1 LEVAVEARVFR
12 IFAPSPRLKEG
23 QPLDQLHRSYDKD
36 AELNES
42 YVVLSIGAGLIATF
56 GLVSDNAAVV
66 IGAMVVAPWIHPLRT
81 GVFAILV
88 GDWGLLRRASRT
100 LSIGV
105 ASTVLLAVALGLWA
119 GGRGLLLAETMPAE
133 ISGRVNPNLIDLAI
147 ALVAGAMATYAKVKP
162 SAVSSMAGTS
172 IAVALVPPVCVMGLM
187 ISCGYWANAEGA
199 GLLFAANLLGI
210 LIGGVTVL
218 AIREPYLRGQLLT
231 SRRTK
236 IPFVGALVLMVV
248 ITVPLSKRFNARLYD
263 KRMEVAQQKIEEN
276 IRDFLKGQTLTF
288 GANDSL
294 ALNSIEFDWPNFWEK
309 RRYPTVE
316 VVVRVTNPNLPSF
329 KQVQII
335 QDLINEK
342 VIGSRLEGLK
352 FQVQVQ
358 RINVSVVEGREV
370 KQQDASTPGTPL
382 LTPQQTRQ
390 VLEQGPLELDSDPE
404 QTTDGNQPVAR

>member
-1 LEVAVEARVFR
+1 MEVAVEARVFR

-147 ALVAGAMATYAKVKP
+147 ALVAGAIATYAKVKP
-162 SAVSSMAGTS
+162 SAVSSMAGTA

-187 ISCGYWANAEGA
+187 ISSGYWANAEGA

-370 KQQDASTPGTPL
+370 KQRDASTPGTPL

>member
-1 LEVAVEARVFR
+1 MEVAVEAGVFR
-12 IFAPSPRLKEG
+12 IFAPRPRLKEG

-36 AELNES
+36 AELNEP

-56 GLVSDNAAVV
+56 GLVSDNTAVV
-66 IGAMVVAPWIHPLRT
+66 IGAMVVAPWILPLRT

-88 GDWGLLRRASRT
+88 GDWGLLLRASRT

-105 ASTVLLAVALGLWA
+105 VSTVLLAAALGLWA

-162 SAVSSMAGTS
+162 SAVSSMAGTA

-187 ISCGYWANAEGA
+187 IAGGNWENAEGA

-231 SRRTK
+231 SPRTK
-236 IPFVGALVLMVV
+236 IPFFGALVLMIV
-248 ITVPLSKRFNARLYD
+248 ITVPLSKRFYARLYD
-263 KRMEVAQQKIEEN
+263 KRTEFAQQKIEDT
-276 IRDFLKGQTLTF
+276 ISDYLKSKTLTF
-288 GANDSL
+288 GANESL
-294 ALNSIEFDWPNFWEK
+294 ALNSIDFDWPNFWEK
-309 RRYPTVE
+309 RRSPTVE

-335 QDLINEK
+335 QDTINEK
-342 VIGSRLEGLK
+342 IGSRLGGLK

-358 RINVSVVEGREV
+358 RINISVVEGREID
-370 KQQDASTPGTPL
+370 QRDAPEPGTPML
-382 LTPQQTRQ
+382 SPQQTKQ

-404 QTTDGNQPVAR
+404 QASDENQPAAR

>member
-1 LEVAVEARVFR
+1 MEAAVESGVFR
-12 IFAPSPRLKEG
+12 IFAPRPRLKEG

-36 AELNES
+36 AELNEP

-56 GLVSDNAAVV
+56 GLVSDNTAVV
-66 IGAMVVAPWIHPLRT
+66 IGAMVVAPWILPLRT
-81 GVFAILV
+81 AVFAILV
-88 GDWGLLRRASRT
+88 GDWGLLLRASRT

-162 SAVSSMAGTS
+162 SAVSSMAGTA

-187 ISCGYWANAEGA
+187 IAGSNWENAEGA

-218 AIREPYLRGQLLT
+218 AVREPYLRGQLLT

-248 ITVPLSKRFNARLYD
+248 ITVPLSKRFYARLYD
-263 KRMEVAQQKIEEN
+263 KRTEFAQQKIEDT
-276 IRDFLKGQTLTF
+276 IRDYLKSKTLTF

-309 RRYPTVE
+309 TRSPTVE
-316 VVVRVTNPNLPSF
+316 VVVRVTNPDLPSY

-335 QDLINEK
+335 QDTINEK
-342 VIGSRLEGLK
+342 IGSRLEGLK
-352 FQVQVQ
+352 F
-358 RINVSVVEGREV
+358 NEV
-370 KQQDASTPGTPL
+370 KQPEDRGQATL
-382 LTPQQTRQ
+382 ILTPQQTKQ
-390 VLEQGPLELDSDPE
+390 VLEQGPLDLDSDSE
-404 QTTDGNQPVAR
+404 QVSDGNRPKAR

>member
-1 LEVAVEARVFR
+1 MFR
-12 IFAPSPRLKEG
+12 IFAPRPRLKEG

-36 AELNES
+36 AELNEP

-56 GLVSDNAAVV
+56 GLLSDNTAVV
-66 IGAMVVAPWIHPLRT
+66 IGAMVVAPWILPLRT

-88 GDWGLLRRASRT
+88 GDWGLLLRASRT

-105 ASTVLLAVALGLWA
+105 VSTVLLAAALGLWA

-162 SAVSSMAGTS
+162 SAVSSMAGTA

-187 ISCGYWANAEGA
+187 LAGGNWENAEGA

-218 AIREPYLRGQLLT
+218 AVREPYLRGQLLT
-231 SRRTK
+231 SPRTK

-248 ITVPLSKRFNARLYD
+248 ITVPLSNRFYARLYD
-263 KRMEVAQQKIEEN
+263 KRTEFAQQKIEDTV
-276 IRDFLKGQTLTF
+276 RDYLKSKTLTF
-288 GANDSL
+288 GANESL

-309 RRYPTVE
+309 RRSPTVE
-316 VVVRVTNPNLPSF
+316 VVVRVTNPDLPSF

-335 QDLINEK
+335 QNTINEQ
-342 VIGSRLEGLK
+342 IGSHLEGLK

-358 RINVSVVEGREV
+358 RIKVSVVEGPEV
-370 KQQDASTPGTPL
+370 DQRDASIPGTPVL
-382 LTPQQTRQ
+382 SPQLTRQ
-390 VLEQGPLELDSDPE
+390 ILEQGPLELDSDPE
-404 QTTDGNQPVAR
+404 QTTDGPPSEAP

>member
-1 LEVAVEARVFR
+1 MEVAVEARVFR
-12 IFAPSPRLKEG
+12 IFAPRPRLKEG

-36 AELNES
+36 AELNEP

-56 GLVSDNAAVV
+56 GLLSDNTAVV
-66 IGAMVVAPWIHPLRT
+66 IGAMVVAPWILPLRT

-88 GDWGLLRRASRT
+88 GDWGLLLRASRT

-105 ASTVLLAVALGLWA
+105 VSTVLLAASLGLWA

-162 SAVSSMAGTS
+162 SAVSSMAGTA

-187 ISCGYWANAEGA
+187 LAGGNWENAEGA

-218 AIREPYLRGQLLT
+218 AVREPYLRGQLLT
-231 SRRTK
+231 SPGTK

-248 ITVPLSKRFNARLYD
+248 ITVPLSNRFYARLYD
-263 KRMEVAQQKIEEN
+263 KRTEFAQQKIEDT
-276 IRDFLKGQTLTF
+276 IRDYLKSKTLTF
-288 GANDSL
+288 GANESL

-309 RRYPTVE
+309 RRSPTVE

-335 QDLINEK
+335 QNTINEQ
-342 VIGSRLEGLK
+342 IGSHLEGLK

-358 RINVSVVEGREV
+358 RIKISVVEGPEV
-370 KQQDASTPGTPL
+370 DQRDASVPGTPVL
-382 LTPQQTRQ
+382 SPQQTRQ
-390 VLEQGPLELDSDPE
+390 ILEQGPLELNSDPE
-404 QTTDGNQPVAR
+404 QTTDAPPSEAP

>member
-1 LEVAVEARVFR
+1 MEVDVEAGVFR
-12 IFAPSPRLKEG
+12 IFAPRPRLKEG

-36 AELNES
+36 AELNEP

-56 GLVSDNAAVV
+56 GLLSDNTAVV
-66 IGAMVVAPWIHPLRT
+66 IGAMVVAPWILPLRT

-88 GDWGLLRRASRT
+88 GDWGLLLRASRT

-105 ASTVLLAVALGLWA
+105 VSTVLLAAALGLWA

-162 SAVSSMAGTS
+162 SAVSSMAGTA

-187 ISCGYWANAEGA
+187 LAGGNWENAEGA

-218 AIREPYLRGQLLT
+218 AVREPYLRGQLLT
-231 SRRTK
+231 SPRTK

-248 ITVPLSKRFNARLYD
+248 ITVPLSKRFYARLYD
-263 KRMEVAQQKIEEN
+263 KRTEFAQRKIEDT
-276 IRDFLKGQTLTF
+276 IRDYLKSKTLTF
-288 GANDSL
+288 GANESL

-309 RRYPTVE
+309 RRSPTVE

-335 QDLINEK
+335 QNTINEQ
-342 VIGSRLEGLK
+342 IGSHLEGLK

-358 RINVSVVEGREV
+358 RIKISVVEGPEV
-370 KQQDASTPGTPL
+370 DQRDASVPGTPVL
-382 LTPQQTRQ
+382 SPQQTRQ
-390 VLEQGPLELDSDPE
+390 ILEQGPLELNSDPE
-404 QTTDGNQPVAR
+404 QTTDAPPSEAP

>member
-1 LEVAVEARVFR
+1 MFR
-12 IFAPSPRLKEG
+12 IFAPRPRLKEG

-36 AELNES
+36 AELNEP

-56 GLVSDNAAVV
+56 GLLSDNTAVV
-66 IGAMVVAPWIHPLRT
+66 IGAMVVAPWILPLRT

-88 GDWGLLRRASRT
+88 GDWGLLLRASRT

-105 ASTVLLAVALGLWA
+105 VSTVLLAAALGLWA

-162 SAVSSMAGTS
+162 SAVSSMAGTA

-187 ISCGYWANAEGA
+187 LAGGNWENAEGA

-218 AIREPYLRGQLLT
+218 AVREPYLRGQLLT
-231 SRRTK
+231 SPRTK

-248 ITVPLSKRFNARLYD
+248 ITVPLSNRFYARLYD
-263 KRMEVAQQKIEEN
+263 KRTEFAQQKIEDT
-276 IRDFLKGQTLTF
+276 IRDYLKSKTLTF
-288 GANDSL
+288 GANESL
-294 ALNSIEFDWPNFWEK
+294 ALNSIDFDWPNFWEK
-309 RRYPTVE
+309 RRSPTVE

-335 QDLINEK
+335 QDTINEK
-342 VIGSRLEGLK
+342 IGSRLGGLK

-358 RINVSVVEGREV
+358 RINISVVEGREID
-370 KQQDASTPGTPL
+370 QRDAPEPGTPML
-382 LTPQQTRQ
+382 SPQQTKQ

-404 QTTDGNQPVAR
+404 QASDENQPAAR

>member
-1 LEVAVEARVFR
+1 MEVAVEAGVFR
-12 IFAPSPRLKEG
+12 IFAPRPRLKEG

-36 AELNES
+36 AELNEP

-56 GLVSDNAAVV
+56 GLVSDNTAVV
-66 IGAMVVAPWIHPLRT
+66 IGAMVVAPWILPLRT

-88 GDWGLLRRASRT
+88 GDWGLLLRASRT

-105 ASTVLLAVALGLWA
+105 ASTVLLAAALGLWA

-162 SAVSSMAGTS
+162 SAVSSMAGTA

-187 ISCGYWANAEGA
+187 IAGGNWENAEGA

-231 SRRTK
+231 SPRTK
-236 IPFVGALVLMVV
+236 IPFVGALVLMIV
-248 ITVPLSKRFNARLYD
+248 ITVPLSKRFYARLYD
-263 KRMEVAQQKIEEN
+263 KRSEFAQQKIEDT
-276 IRDFLKGQTLTF
+276 IRDYLKSKTLTF
-288 GANDSL
+288 GANESL
-294 ALNSIEFDWPNFWEK
+294 ALNSIDFDWPNFWEK
-309 RRYPTVE
+309 RRSPTVE

-335 QDLINEK
+335 QDTINEK
-342 VIGSRLEGLK
+342 IGSRLGGLK

-358 RINVSVVEGREV
+358 RINISVVEGREID
-370 KQQDASTPGTPL
+370 QRDAPEPGTPML
-382 LTPQQTRQ
+382 SPQQTKQ

-404 QTTDGNQPVAR
+404 QASDENQPAAR

>member
-1 LEVAVEARVFR
+1 MEVDVEAEVFR
-12 IFAPSPRLKEG
+12 IFAPRPRLKEG

-36 AELNES
+36 AELNEP

-56 GLVSDNAAVV
+56 GLLSDNTAVV
-66 IGAMVVAPWIHPLRT
+66 IGAMVVAPWILPLRT

-88 GDWGLLRRASRT
+88 GDWGLLLRASRT

-105 ASTVLLAVALGLWA
+105 VSTVLLAAALGLWA

-162 SAVSSMAGTS
+162 SAVSSMAGTA

-187 ISCGYWANAEGA
+187 LAGGNWENAEGA

-218 AIREPYLRGQLLT
+218 AVREPYLRGQLLT
-231 SRRTK
+231 SPRTK

-248 ITVPLSKRFNARLYD
+248 ITVPLSNRFYARLYD
-263 KRMEVAQQKIEEN
+263 KRTEFAQQKIEDTV
-276 IRDFLKGQTLTF
+276 RDYLKSKTLTF
-288 GANDSL
+288 GANESL

-309 RRYPTVE
+309 RRSPTVE
-316 VVVRVTNPNLPSF
+316 VVVRVTNPDLPSF

-335 QDLINEK
+335 QNTINEQ
-342 VIGSRLEGLK
+342 IGSHLEGLK

-358 RINVSVVEGREV
+358 RIKVSVVEGPEV
-370 KQQDASTPGTPL
+370 DQRDASIPGTPVL
-382 LTPQQTRQ
+382 SPQLTRQ
-390 VLEQGPLELDSDPE
+390 ILEQGPLELDSDPE
-404 QTTDGNQPVAR
+404 QTTDGPPSEAP

>member
-1 LEVAVEARVFR
+1 MEVAGEAGVFR
-12 IFAPSPRLKEG
+12 IFAPKPRLKEG

-36 AELNES
+36 AELNEP

-56 GLVSDNAAVV
+56 GLLSDNTAVV
-66 IGAMVVAPWIHPLRT
+66 IGAMVVAPWILPLRT

-88 GDWGLLRRASRT
+88 GDWGLLLRASRT

-105 ASTVLLAVALGLWA
+105 ASTTMLAIALGLWA
-119 GGRGLLLAETMPAE
+119 GTRGLLVAETMPAE

-147 ALVAGAMATYAKVKP
+147 ALIAGAMATYAKVKP
-162 SAVSSMAGTS
+162 STVSSMAGTA
-172 IAVALVPPVCVMGLM
+172 IAVALVPPICVMGLM
-187 ISCGYWANAEGA
+187 IASGEWENAEGA

-236 IPFVGALVLMVV
+236 IPFIGSLVLMVV
-248 ITVPLSKRFNARLYD
+248 ITVPLHNRFVAQLYD
-263 KRMEVAQQKIEEN
+263 KRTEFAQQKIEET
-276 IRDFLKGQTLTF
+276 IRDYLQSKTLTF
-288 GANDSL
+288 GANESL
-294 ALNSIEFDWPNFWEK
+294 ALNSIAFDWPNFWEK
-309 RRYPTVE
+309 RRSPTVE
-316 VVVRVTNPNLPSF
+316 VVVRVTNPNLPSY

-335 QDLINEK
+335 QDTINER
-342 VIGSRLEGLK
+342 IGSRLEGLK

-370 KQQDASTPGTPL
+370 NQPDGSAPGSPL
-382 LTPQQTRQ
+382 LSPQQTKQ
-390 VLEQGPLELDSDPE
+390 VLEQGALELDSDPE
-404 QTTDGNQPVAR
+404 QATNRSRSETR

>member
-1 LEVAVEARVFR
+1 MEVDIEAEVFR
-12 IFAPSPRLKEG
+12 IFAPRPRLKEG

-36 AELNES
+36 AELNEP

-56 GLVSDNAAVV
+56 GLLSDNTAVV
-66 IGAMVVAPWIHPLRT
+66 IGAMVVAPWILPLRT

-88 GDWGLLRRASRT
+88 GDWGLLLRASRT

-105 ASTVLLAVALGLWA
+105 VSTVLLAAALGLWA

-162 SAVSSMAGTS
+162 SAVSSMAGTA

-187 ISCGYWANAEGA
+187 LAGGNWENAEGA

-218 AIREPYLRGQLLT
+218 AVREPYLRGQLLT
-231 SRRTK
+231 SPRTK

-248 ITVPLSKRFNARLYD
+248 ITVPLSNRFYARLYD
-263 KRMEVAQQKIEEN
+263 KRTEFAQQKIEDTV
-276 IRDFLKGQTLTF
+276 RDYLKSKTLTF
-288 GANDSL
+288 GANESL

-309 RRYPTVE
+309 RRSPTVE
-316 VVVRVTNPNLPSF
+316 VVVRVTNPDLPSF

-335 QDLINEK
+335 QNTINEQ
-342 VIGSRLEGLK
+342 IGSHLEGLK

-358 RINVSVVEGREV
+358 RIKVSVVEGPEV
-370 KQQDASTPGTPL
+370 DQRDASIPGTPVL
-382 LTPQQTRQ
+382 SPQLTRQ
-390 VLEQGPLELDSDPE
+390 ILEQGPLELDSDPE
-404 QTTDGNQPVAR
+404 QTTDGPPSEAP